1 LTSRSPSL
9 LRLLLING
17 AVFLVLLLL
26 LELALRLLGIARPA
40 FYRFDPVRGFAHRP
54 GAEGWWTRE
63 GRGWVRINRAGF
75 RDDDHPPTA
84 RPGVLRLAVLADSF
98 GEAFQVNL
106 ADTWWKGLER
116 QLRQRPDCPL
126 RRGDPAGV
134 EVMNFGTG
142 AYGTGQELLTW
153 RQAVRPLR
161 PGVVLLAMYLGNDLD
176 DNTPRPRDDRPVFRL
191 DGRGRLQLDDSFLQS
206 PASRFRRS
214 LPGRVSDW
222 LVAHSR
228 LAQLLNA
235 IKNRPTASG
244 APTGDGPPPV
254 PPPSEEGWGVTAAL
268 LRQLRDEVK
277 ASGGRLI
284 VTSLSSPE
292 QVWPVRGRR
301 PADAFDRE
309 RRLASVLAPLGVTY
323 LPLAPELQRQADR
336 RGLTLHGFEGQQPGI
351 GHWNADGH
359 RLAAAVLAAD
369 LCRP

>member
-1 LTSRSPSL
+1 MTSPSPSP

-75 RDDDHPPTA
+75 RDDDHPPVA
-84 RPGVLRLAVLADSF
+84 APGTLRLAVLADSF
-98 GEAFQVNL
+98 GEAFQVNQ

-116 QLRQRPDCPL
+116 RLQSRPDCPL
-126 RRGDPAGV
+126 RRGFPGGV

-161 PGVVLLAMYLGNDLD
+161 PQVVLLAMFLGNDLD
-176 DNTPRPRDDRPVFRL
+176 DNTPKPRDDRPVFRL
-191 DGRGRLQLDDSFLQS
+191 GADGRLQQDDSFLQS

-214 LPGRVSDW
+214 LPGQLLDG
-222 LVAHSR
+222 LVAYSR

-235 IKNRPTASG
+235 IKNRPTVSADP
-244 APTGDGPPPV
+244 AGDGPPPV
-254 PPPSEEGWGVTAAL
+254 PEPSEQAWAVTAAL
-268 LRQLRDEVK
+268 LRQLRDEVT
-277 ASGGRLI
+277 ASGARLI

-292 QVWPVRGRR
+292 QVWPVHQRR
-301 PADAFDRE
+301 PADPFARE
-309 RRLASVLAPLGVTY
+309 RRLATILAPLDVSY

-336 RGLTLHGFEGQQPGI
+336 RGLTLHGFAGQQPGI
-351 GHWNADGH
+351 GHWNGDGH
-359 RLAAAVLAAD
+359 RLAAAVLADD